1 MLEVC
6 DNVVLSRTQKMT
18 LEYNEKIETVNR
30 ERKFHQVT
38 YCSTPVLNLNQHD
51 HTVQASDI
59 LFLISK
65 TLVDNSMP

>member
-1 MLEVC
+1 
-6 DNVVLSRTQKMT
+6 MT

>member
-6 DNVVLSRTQKMT
+6 DNVVLCRTQKMT

-38 YCSTPVLNLNQHD
+38 NCSTLLLNLNQYE
-51 HTVQASDI
+51 HTLQATDI
-59 LFLISK
+59 PFLISK
-65 TLVDNSMP
+65 TPVDNSTP